1 MSTTMDPRQR
11 WIFMALPL
19 VFVLFIVNA
28 SFPVGLLLYWV
39 TTNLWTVGQGLVT
52 RRLMP
57 KPQAPPKRSSRT
69 PPKEAPADDGAASV
83 GKAAQPS
90 RGRLRPAARQAPEEE
105 RPTVAAMSET
115 ERELSET
122 EAEATGETVG
132 EAKWAALRE
141 LERRF
146 PGIDKSAVSFAVLS
160 EGERGLLGV
169 GYAPARVI
177 AKAGA
182 VPPPFE
188 AGDEEPDSPAARLRE
203 LLDRVCAALGAPV
216 RIDDHEDDE
225 QLTATLTGPELGLV
239 IGKRGQTIDAIQ
251 YLATAIVFRGLE
263 ERKSILVDAAGYRD
277 RRRATLEQQAD
288 RAASEALAAGGS
300 VALDPMSAVERKI
313 VHVHLQERED
323 VETASE
329 GNEPNRFVVVR
340 PV

>member
-1 MSTTMDPRQR
+1 MS
-11 WIFMALPL
+11 
-19 VFVLFIVNA
+19 
-28 SFPVGLLLYWV
+28 G
-39 TTNLWTVGQGLVT
+39 
-52 RRLMP
+52 
-57 KPQAPPKRSSRT
+57 
-69 PPKEAPADDGAASV
+69 
-83 GKAAQPS
+83 
-90 RGRLRPAARQAPEEE
+90 
-105 RPTVAAMSET
+105 T
-115 ERELSET
+115 ERELGET
-122 EAEATGETVG
+122 EVEATGETVG

-177 AKAGA
+177 AKAGS
-182 VPPPFE
+182 VPPPPE
-188 AGDEEPDSPAARLRE
+188 PGDEEPGSPAARLRE
-203 LLDRVCAALGAPV
+203 LLDRVSSALGAPV
-216 RIDDHEDDE
+216 RIDIAEDDDL
-225 QLTATLTGPELGLV
+225 LTATLTGPDLGLV

-251 YLATAIVFRGLE
+251 YLATAIVFRGHE
-263 ERKSILVDAAGYRD
+263 ERKSVLVDAAGYRE

-288 RAASEALAAGGS
+288 RAASEALAAGAS

>member
-1 MSTTMDPRQR
+1 
-11 WIFMALPL
+11 
-19 VFVLFIVNA
+19 
-28 SFPVGLLLYWV
+28 
-39 TTNLWTVGQGLVT
+39 
-52 RRLMP
+52 
-57 KPQAPPKRSSRT
+57 
-69 PPKEAPADDGAASV
+69 
-83 GKAAQPS
+83 
-90 RGRLRPAARQAPEEE
+90 
-105 RPTVAAMSET
+105 MSET
-115 ERELSET
+115 EREELSQT
-122 EAEATGETVG
+122 EVEAAGETVG

-146 PGIDKSAVSFAVLS
+146 PGIDKSTVSFAVLS

-182 VPPPFE
+182 VLPPSDV
-188 AGDEEPDSPAARLRE
+188 ADEEPDSPAARLRE

-216 RIDDHEDDE
+216 RIEIREDED
-225 QLTATLTGPELGLV
+225 QLTATLTGPDLGLV

-251 YLATAIVFRGLE
+251 YLATAIVFRGEE
-263 ERKSILVDAAGYRD
+263 ERKSVLIDAAGYRD

-288 RAASEALAAGGS
+288 RAASDAIAARGS
-300 VALDPMSAVERKI
+300 VALEPMSAVERKI
-313 VHVHLQERED
+313 VHLHLQERDD